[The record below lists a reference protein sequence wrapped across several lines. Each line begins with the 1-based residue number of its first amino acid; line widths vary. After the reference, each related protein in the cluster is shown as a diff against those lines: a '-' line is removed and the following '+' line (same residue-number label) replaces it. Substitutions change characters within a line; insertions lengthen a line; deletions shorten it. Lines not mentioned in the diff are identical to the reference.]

1 MSPKK
6 YQAVIFDL
14 GNTLIHGDY
23 SGRPVEERKVLL
35 MDGVAELIEKLNGN
49 FKLAIVSNTIE
60 ITSNQIRSK
69 LAEVNLA
76 DNFEIIIATAEIGVH
91 KPDPKPIQVALE
103 KLNLQPEA
111 CIYVGDLETDQ
122 MAAEAA
128 GVDFIYSG
136 TNLDKEFWLNLSNRD
151 SAYERALVGKWN
163 FDSDFDFAARKKFDQ
178 LVKPPGSLGR
188 LEKIVGK
195 ISGIRKTHRPSVD
208 PAAIAVFIADHGIA
222 KDDSVT
228 PWPQIITKQMGD
240 LAASGKAAIS
250 AFAAANDLYL
260 EIVNVGT
267 VDSTSHPDIYN
278 HRIGAGTNDVRFG
291 PAMTHVDAIHA
302 LEIGA
307 RTAERLIAGGSRFLG
322 VGEIGIGNTTIAA
335 AIISYITNTPAS
347 KVTGRGSGI
356 SDETFLRKQEIV
368 EKLAQLPD
376 QLSGVEILERIGGY
390 EIAAIAGFI
399 LRASSQGVPVLLD
412 GVNTNA
418 AALIASQI
426 KESCRLSLLAAH
438 NSAEPGATVA
448 LKYLELE
455 PILDLGLRL
464 GEGTGAALAIPIL
477 RAACRA
483 FNEMAQLSDLE

>member
-1 MSPKK
+1 
-6 YQAVIFDL
+6 
-14 GNTLIHGDY
+14 
-23 SGRPVEERKVLL
+23 
-35 MDGVAELIEKLNGN
+35 
-49 FKLAIVSNTIE
+49 
-60 ITSNQIRSK
+60 
-69 LAEVNLA
+69 
-76 DNFEIIIATAEIGVH
+76 
-91 KPDPKPIQVALE
+91 
-103 KLNLQPEA
+103 
-111 CIYVGDLETDQ
+111 
-122 MAAEAA
+122 
-128 GVDFIYSG
+128 
-136 TNLDKEFWLNLSNRD
+136 
-151 SAYERALVGKWN
+151 VGKWD

-195 ISGIRKTHRPSVD
+195 LSGIRKTHRPSVD

-483 FNEMAQLSDLE
+483 LNEMAQLSDLE